1 MVKNKLLIV
10 TTAISTFCLALAGC
24 GNSDDAADGGSTE
37 AGGAVETS
45 EITVADTA
53 GMPSTF
59 LEYGVEEGF
68 FEAEGLNVSVD
79 VSSGGA
85 AAVPAVVSGSVQLA
99 GSNTVSAILAQD
111 KQLPVQIVAA
121 GTRADDEVEEDFA
134 RIVTSSD
141 SGISSVVD
149 LEGKT
154 VAVNTLE
161 NINDIT
167 IKTLMDDAG
176 ADSSSVKFA
185 EMGFP
190 DMLPALENQQVDA
203 ALLIEPFV
211 SMAERSDTVGIAS
224 PYVETKPGLMVGT
237 YLTSTEFNEANPQ
250 TIEAFRRGLEA
261 TGEAIREDPSAFREA
276 LPENSNIE
284 PELAEDVRLPVW
296 QSEADQSSL
305 DFLNQKMVDYGLL
318 EEEVDID
325 SLVDE

>member
-1 MVKNKLLIV
+1 
-10 TTAISTFCLALAGC
+10 
-24 GNSDDAADGGSTE
+24 
-37 AGGAVETS
+37 
-45 EITVADTA
+45 
-53 GMPSTF
+53 
-59 LEYGVEEGF
+59 
-68 FEAEGLNVSVD
+68 
-79 VSSGGA
+79 
-85 AAVPAVVSGSVQLA
+85 
-99 GSNTVSAILAQD
+99 
-111 KQLPVQIVAA
+111 
-121 GTRADDEVEEDFA
+121 

-141 SGISSVVD
+141 SGISSVAD

-325 SLVDE
+325 S